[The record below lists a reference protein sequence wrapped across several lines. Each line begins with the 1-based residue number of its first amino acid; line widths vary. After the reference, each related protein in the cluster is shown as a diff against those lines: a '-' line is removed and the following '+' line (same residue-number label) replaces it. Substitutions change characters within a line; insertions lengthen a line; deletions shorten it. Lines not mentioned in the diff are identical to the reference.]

1 MTIPFDKENFARQIK
16 PLVSGVNL
24 SLEYDNVASSLDY
37 AGSIMT
43 DYLTADV
50 YEGIANKNLSDN
62 ETLNTTLF
70 DFLRRSLIHFAIEHA
85 VTYLSVNISNDG
97 ITTYKGDNETSA
109 YKYQTD
115 ALKNQLINDAW
126 HNFSRLVGLL
136 NASDIEAWQ
145 TATHKSGIADLSI
158 TFNDFARY
166 VGVTEPAF
174 IYFAAAIIREVTR
187 ECVESRNVSIDN
199 EDVKRAVC
207 WEVMSRAT
215 RRLPY
220 NVLPES
226 VRLDINNEQTKSNQ
240 QDPQGNVKMRLADS
254 FETKANDYWKV
265 IDSRA
270 VGHNVSQPRY
280 NPSDKHVL
288 L

>member
-1 MTIPFDKENFARQIK
+1 MIIPFDKENFARQIK

-37 AGSIMT
+37 AAGIMC
-43 DYLTADV
+43 DYLTVTV
-50 YEGIANKNLSDN
+50 YEGIVNKNLCDN
-62 ETLNTTLF
+62 QTLSTALY
-70 DFLRRSLIHFAIEHA
+70 DYLRRSMIHFAIEHA

-97 ITTYKGDNETSA
+97 ITTYRGDNETSA
-109 YKYQTD
+109 FKYQTD
-115 ALKNQLINDAW
+115 ALRNQLINDAW
-126 HNFSRLVGLL
+126 HNFSRLVSTL
-136 NASDIEAWQ
+136 NGGNIQ
-145 TATHKSGIADLSI
+145 TWKNATITIGIADLKVNL
-158 TFNDFARY
+158 NDFSRY

-174 IYFAAAIIREVTR
+174 IYFASAIIREVTR
-187 ECVESRNVSIDN
+187 ECIDSRNITVVN

-207 WEVMSRAT
+207 WDVMSRAA

-240 QDPQGNVKMRLADS
+240 QDPQNNIRMRLADS
-254 FETKANDYWKV
+254 FETKANECWKV

-270 VGHNVSQPRY
+270 AGHNVSKPHY